1 MGGAVVGVRCV
12 GEKLLDNKMSVNNV
26 AKHLR
31 KNTTLKDMSKLSRIT
46 LVNILRRSR
55 VTYMIFVTKL
65 AFLSLF

>member
-31 KNTTLKDMSKLSRIT
+31 KNTTLKDMSKVYMKKKDIT
-46 LVNILRRSR
+46 N
-55 VTYMIFVTKL
+55 VTIVIIGVSQNLT
-65 AFLSLF
+65 

>member
-31 KNTTLKDMSKLSRIT
+31 KNTTLKDMSKVYIKKKDIT
-46 LVNILRRSR
+46 N
-55 VTYMIFVTKL
+55 VTIVIIGVSQNLT
-65 AFLSLF
+65 